1 MTNYQK
7 KLCSPEWKKR
17 REEIYQLH
25 NGECQDCGVKLVRNF
40 RNLPWEVHHCAYI
53 PGNHPADHPDSL
65 LMLLCPVCHGER
77 QRLEDS
83 IRVALGKIFKLT
95 PPAKLKQTAWFILDF
110 AACQERAEQAVKTFG
125 GDQ

>member
-1 MTNYQK
+1 MTYAQ

-17 REEIYQLH
+17 RQDIFELH
-25 NGECQDCGVKLVRNF
+25 SGHCQDCGTDLNKK
-40 RNLPWEVHHCAYI
+40 PWEVHHCGYI

-77 QRLEDS
+77 QQLEDA
-83 IRVALGKIFKLT
+83 IRVALGKIFKQT
-95 PPAKLKQTAWFILDF
+95 PPAKLKRMVWFLLDF
-110 AACQERAEQAVKTFG
+110 AACQERAEQAVKFFG